1 MMLEMDISE
10 CSFFNLLIFLNV
22 LAYPGMIT
30 EFLNEFINEPKKPK
44 KHGLKKFT
52 LISLELNWHVL
63 TPTAFYSVSNLKTS
77 MKILRKLKIFGT
89 SPPYQKTTN
98 TTMPRLRISWGCLN
112 WRLVLIR
119 YLLVL
124 VWFFLY
130 TKSKIIK
137 VKN

>member
-1 MMLEMDISE
+1 M
-10 CSFFNLLIFLNV
+10 NQKN
-22 LAYPGMIT
+22 
-30 EFLNEFINEPKKPK
+30 PKR
-44 KHGLKKFT
+44 GLKKFT
-52 LISLELNWHVL
+52 LISLELNWPL
-63 TPTAFYSVSNLKTS
+63 PTQTAFYSVSNLKTS

-137 VKN
+137 VKTNIVHFHSLPSKSLQCEHDTVGELEEIRNR